1 MLLGQQAADADCY
14 VMAAAVAD
22 HLQRPLVTQV
32 AHLEVSDAG
41 IKAKRQTEHGYDLA
55 EAPLPAVVS
64 VSDAINSPRLPSIKA
79 IMGAKKK
86 PLDKL
91 GLADAGLD
99 AARVGAEGAR
109 NVVRSV
115 APPVVQG
122 RGRQDR
128 RLGWRL
134 CRQVGGHPGREGAP
148 VKLLVHVHHDDGEFS
163 DQSLGVLAKAAT
175 LGAEV
180 TAFVAGSGIDDGWAA
195 ELGGHGAQRVLVAD
209 DAALAGG
216 LSQPLVDALEPSARE
231 ADGVLFGAGV
241 VSADVAAGLAARLG
255 TGIACETTDI
265 AVDGDSLV
273 ATRPALGDTVMVD
286 SGFTGGPGVVLAR
299 ANAFAPAD
307 SSGGSATVER
317 VAVTVADWSQKARI
331 VGREQAET
339 GGVDITEAETLVAVG
354 RGMGGP
360 ENVPL
365 VEALAKAIGGEVAAT
380 RAVVDAGWV
389 PYSMQV
395 GQTGKTVSPKLYIA
409 CGVSGAIQHKV
420 GMSNAGTI
428 VAINKDANAPI
439 HEFADVSVIGDA
451 LTIIPKLTEALNA
464 RS

>member
-1 MLLGQQAADADCY
+1 M
-14 VMAAAVAD
+14 
-22 HLQRPLVTQV
+22 
-32 AHLEVSDAG
+32 
-41 IKAKRQTEHGYDLA
+41 
-55 EAPLPAVVS
+55 
-64 VSDAINSPRLPSIKA
+64 
-79 IMGAKKK
+79 
-86 PLDKL
+86 
-91 GLADAGLD
+91 
-99 AARVGAEGAR
+99 
-109 NVVRSV
+109 
-115 APPVVQG
+115 
-122 RGRQDR
+122 
-128 RLGWRL
+128 
-134 CRQVGGHPGREGAP
+134 
-148 VKLLVHVHHDDGEFS
+148 
-163 DQSLGVLAKAAT
+163 
-175 LGAEV
+175 
-180 TAFVAGSGIDDGWAA
+180 
-195 ELGGHGAQRVLVAD
+195 LVAD

-216 LSQPLVDALEPSARE
+216 LSQPLVDALEPSAKE
-231 ADGVLFGAGV
+231 SDGVLFGAGV

-255 TGIACETTDI
+255 GGIACETTDL
-265 AVDGDSLV
+265 AVDGDELV

-286 SGFTGGPGVVLAR
+286 SGFTGGTGRGAGACQCLRPGRIERGFGTGRAR
-299 ANAFAPAD
+299 L
-307 SSGGSATVER
+307 GER
-317 VAVTVADWSQKARI
+317 RRLVAEGRI

-339 GGVDITEAETLVAVG
+339 GGVDITEAEILVAVG

-409 CGVSGAIQHKV
+409 CGISGAIQHKV

-464 RS
+464 R

>member
-1 MLLGQQAADADCY
+1 M
-14 VMAAAVAD
+14 
-22 HLQRPLVTQV
+22 
-32 AHLEVSDAG
+32 
-41 IKAKRQTEHGYDLA
+41 
-55 EAPLPAVVS
+55 
-64 VSDAINSPRLPSIKA
+64 
-79 IMGAKKK
+79 
-86 PLDKL
+86 
-91 GLADAGLD
+91 
-99 AARVGAEGAR
+99 
-109 NVVRSV
+109 
-115 APPVVQG
+115 
-122 RGRQDR
+122 
-128 RLGWRL
+128 
-134 CRQVGGHPGREGAP
+134 
-148 VKLLVHVHHDDGEFS
+148 
-163 DQSLGVLAKAAT
+163 
-175 LGAEV
+175 
-180 TAFVAGSGIDDGWAA
+180 
-195 ELGGHGAQRVLVAD
+195 
-209 DAALAGG
+209 
-216 LSQPLVDALEPSARE
+216 
-231 ADGVLFGAGV
+231 
-241 VSADVAAGLAARLG
+241 
-255 TGIACETTDI
+255 
-265 AVDGDSLV
+265 
-273 ATRPALGDTVMVD
+273 
-286 SGFTGGPGVVLAR
+286 
-299 ANAFAPAD
+299 
-307 SSGGSATVER
+307 
-317 VAVTVADWSQKARI
+317 TVADWSQKARI